1 MSTFVDNS
9 TTEQILKL
17 QITDQYLITTD
28 EFQYIVNRKRTRKG
42 KPDWDPESYHPTF
55 QGALQNIGERLV
67 RGSDAQTLADAIA
80 DVENVTTTLSQ
91 AVRDQFGDVLDPQ
104 NREGQG

>member
-1 MSTFVDNS
+1 M
-9 TTEQILKL
+9 KL
-17 QITDQYLITTD
+17 QITDQYQITTD

-42 KPDWDPESYHPTF
+42 KLGWDPESYHPTF
-55 QGALQNIGERLV
+55 QGALQSIGERLV

-91 AVRDQFGDVLDPQ
+91 AVRDQFGDFLDSQ

>member
-1 MSTFVDNS
+1 M
-9 TTEQILKL
+9 KL
-17 QITDQYLITTD
+17 RITDQYQITTD
-28 EFQYIVNRKRTRKG
+28 EYQYIVNRKRTRKG
-42 KPDWDPESYHPTF
+42 KLDWDAESYHPTF
-55 QGALQNIGERLV
+55 QRALQHIGERLV

>member
-1 MSTFVDNS
+1 M
-9 TTEQILKL
+9 KL
-17 QITDQYLITTD
+17 RISNQYLISTD
-28 EFQYIVNRKRTRKG
+28 NYQNIVNTPRTRKG
-42 KPDWDPESYHPTF
+42 GPDWEAESYHPTL
-55 QGALQNIGERLV
+55 QGALQHVGERLV

-104 NREGQG
+104 NREGHG

>member
-1 MSTFVDNS
+1 M
-9 TTEQILKL
+9 KL
-17 QITDQYLITTD
+17 RITDQYRITTD
-28 EFQYIVNRKRTRKG
+28 EYQYIVNRKRTRKG
-42 KPDWDPESYHPTF
+42 KLDWEPESYHPTF
-55 QGALQNIGERLV
+55 QGALQHIGERLV
-67 RGSDAQTLADAIA
+67 RGSDAQTVADAIA